1 VRRTALVAV
10 VCALSGG
17 GALMACARSDSG
29 PGARTRRA
37 HPAAAR
43 SAPADRFD
51 APAAFRL
58 IRLQVGYGQR
68 PAGSRQLRAL
78 AVRLRPLLPHG
89 RFAAIPGSGSPPT
102 LRNIVGTLPGRQPA
116 IVLGAH
122 YDTLRSPKG
131 FVGANNGAA
140 GSAIVIEAARAL
152 ASLRRPAGAPALRF
166 VLFDGEEP
174 AKGLPE
180 QQVDFYHAG
189 LRGSRAYARTH
200 ERTTRAMLLL
210 DYVANRGLQLP
221 REASSDVALWAR
233 VRAAAQ
239 AVGAA
244 SYFPD
249 RTGPDIVDDHTPFEK
264 ARIPAVDFIDWNY
277 PGHSLYDGVNRL
289 SLAATD
295 AVGETVVQILRT
307 WR

>member
-1 VRRTALVAV
+1 VRRIALVAAI
-10 VCALSGG
+10 CALAGG
-17 GALMACARSDSG
+17 GALLAFARSDSG
-29 PGARTRRA
+29 SRSNRA
-37 HPAAAR
+37 HRAAATAEPAAHAGR
-43 SAPADRFD
+43 RFD
-51 APAAFRL
+51 AEAAFRL

-89 RFAAIPGSGSPPT
+89 RFAVIPGQPR
-102 LRNIVGTLPGRQPA
+102 LRNVVGTLPGRQPA

-152 ASLRRPAGAPALRF
+152 ARLDRPAGAPALRF

-200 ERTTRAMLLL
+200 ARATRAMLLL

-233 VRAAAQ
+233 VRAAAR

-264 ARIPAVDFIDWNY
+264 ARIPAVDFIDWSY
-277 PGHSLYDGVNRL
+277 AGHSLYDGVNRL
-289 SLAATD
+289 SVAATD
-295 AVGETVVQILRT
+295 AVGQSVVQLLRS